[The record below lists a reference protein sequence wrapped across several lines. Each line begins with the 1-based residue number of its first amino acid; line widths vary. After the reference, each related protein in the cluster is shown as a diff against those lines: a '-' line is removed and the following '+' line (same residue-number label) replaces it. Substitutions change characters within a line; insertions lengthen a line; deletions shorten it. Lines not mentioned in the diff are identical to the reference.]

1 MSNVKRGEVPTLFE
15 SPSHCCGC
23 GACTAA
29 CPKGAITMSEGK
41 DGFVLPVIDNDLCI
55 GCGACTRACGL
66 NRGIGSNSVGP
77 FFAAA
82 GRDDVSESASGGVFG
97 AVAREVIS
105 AGGVAYG
112 AAYKLEGNSLRV
124 LHCRAASVD
133 ELSPLLNSK
142 YVQSDAGVCFG
153 AVKTDLREGRQVL
166 FCGTPCQVAGLRGF
180 LGRDYENL
188 ATVDLVCHGVPSGR
202 MFADCVEDYGKQ
214 LGSPVVDFR
223 FRCKRE
229 GWGHSLLLLLFLE
242 DGREVTIPAVKS
254 PYYDMFLNLKTLR
267 DSCYRCPYAGRF
279 RAGDLTIGDFW
290 GVEVNRP
297 DVMKDAEKFNQMKGV
312 SCLLVNNDRGR
323 KFVEACKALDLYPVA
338 FDDIAKGNDQLRH
351 PSVLPKDRQLYID
364 AYTNGGWRAV
374 ERLYKKRERSVVY
387 YAKKAVRTVLP
398 ASAIRALKKSLG
410 NIRALL
416 FTL

>member
-1 MSNVKRGEVPTLFE
+1 
-15 SPSHCCGC
+15 
-23 GACTAA
+23 
-29 CPKGAITMSEGK
+29 MSEGM
-41 DGFVLPVIDNDLCI
+41 DGFVLPVINSDLCI

-77 FFAAA
+77 FYAAA

-97 AVAREVIS
+97 AVARELIS

-112 AAYKLEGNSLRV
+112 AAYEREGNTLRV
-124 LHCRAASVD
+124 LHRRAASID
-133 ELSPLLNSK
+133 ELPPLLNSK
-142 YVQSDAGVCFG
+142 YVQSDVGICF
-153 AVKTDLREGRQVL
+153 ADVKADLREGRRVL

-188 ATVDLVCHGVPSGR
+188 NTVDLVCHGVPSGR
-202 MFADCVEDYGKQ
+202 MFADCVESYGKQ

-229 GWGHSLLLLLFLE
+229 GWGHSLLLLLLE
-242 DGREVTIPAVKS
+242 DGREVTIPAAKS

-297 DVMKDAEKFNQMKGV
+297 DVLKDAEKFNQMKGV

-323 KFVEACKALDLYPVA
+323 EFIESSNVLDLYPVDI
-338 FDDIAKGNDQLRH
+338 DDIAKGNDQLRH
-351 PSVLPKDRQLYID
+351 PSALPKDRQLYID
-364 AYTNGGWRAV
+364 AYVNGGWGAV
-374 ERLYKKRERSVVY
+374 ERLYKKRERGVAF
-387 YAKKAVRTVLP
+387 YAKKAARAVLP
-398 ASAIRALKKSLG
+398 KPAIGVLKKALG
-410 NIRALL
+410 K
-416 FTL
+416 

>member
-1 MSNVKRGEVPTLFE
+1 MSTVNRGDVPTLFE

-23 GACTAA
+23 GACAA
-29 CPKGAITMSEGK
+29 GCPKGAITMSEGK
-41 DGFVLPVIDNDLCI
+41 DGFVFPVIDSDLCI

-66 NRGIGSNSVGP
+66 NRGIGFNSVGP

-82 GRDDVSESASGGVFG
+82 GRDDVSKSASGGVFG
-97 AVAREVIS
+97 AVARELIS
-105 AGGVAYG
+105 SGGVAYG
-112 AAYKLEGNSLRV
+112 AVYEREGNTLRV
-124 LHCRAASVD
+124 LHGRAASVD

-142 YVQSDAGVCFG
+142 YVQSDAGVCF
-153 AVKTDLREGRQVL
+153 ADVKADLREGRQVL

-180 LGRDYENL
+180 LGRDYGNL
-188 ATVDLVCHGVPSGR
+188 TTVDLVCHGVPSGR

-229 GWGHSLLLLLFLE
+229 GWGHSLLLLLLE
-242 DGREVTIPAVKS
+242 DGREVTIPAAKS

-290 GVEVNRP
+290 GVDVNRP
-297 DVMKDAEKFNQMKGV
+297 DVLKDAERFNQMKGV

-323 KFVEACKALDLYPVA
+323 EFIESGNALDLYPVE

-351 PSVLPKDRQLYID
+351 PSVLPEDRGLYID
-364 AYTNGGWRAV
+364 AYANGGWDAV
-374 ERLYKKRERSVVY
+374 ERLYKKRERGVVF

-410 NIRALL
+410 K
-416 FTL
+416 

>member
-1 MSNVKRGEVPTLFE
+1 MSTVKRGEVPTLFE

-23 GACTAA
+23 GACAA
-29 CPKGAITMSEGK
+29 GCPKGAITMSEGK
-41 DGFVLPVIDNDLCI
+41 DGFVLPVINSDLCI

-66 NRGIGSNSVGP
+66 NRGIGSNSAGP

-97 AVAREVIS
+97 AVAREYIS
-105 AGGVAYG
+105 SGGVAYG
-112 AAYKLEGNSLRV
+112 AAYEREGNSLRV
-124 LHCRAASVD
+124 LHRRAASVD
-133 ELSPLLNSK
+133 ELLPLLNSK
-142 YVQSDAGVCFG
+142 YVQSDAGVCF
-153 AVKTDLREGRQVL
+153 ADVKADLREGRQVL

-180 LGRDYENL
+180 LGRDYGNL
-188 ATVDLVCHGVPSGR
+188 TTVDLVCHGVPSGR

-229 GWGHSLLLLLFLE
+229 GWEYSLLLLLLLE
-242 DGREVTIPAVKS
+242 DGREVTIPAAKS

-290 GVEVNRP
+290 GVEVNN
-297 DVMKDAEKFNQMKGV
+297 E
-312 SCLLVNNDRGR
+312 RGR
-323 KFVEACKALDLYPVA
+323 EFIESTNALDLYAVE

-351 PSVLPKDRQLYID
+351 PSALPKDRQLYID
-364 AYTNGGWRAV
+364 AFVEGGWHSV
-374 ERLYKKRERSVVY
+374 ECMYKRRERGIIFYTKKLVRRLLPESCREVVKMY
-387 YAKKAVRTVLP
+387 L
-398 ASAIRALKKSLG
+398 
-410 NIRALL
+410 
-416 FTL
+416 